1 MPRLPFRVAMF
12 LSSYA
17 PLFALL
23 AYTNHETTWAFR
35 ILAGVAVIS
44 VILLV
49 AVLASRLNDR
59 GPRLVVAHSRP
70 QDGDVLA
77 YIATYLIPFFGLD
90 LSHRHQAI
98 AFAGF
103 MLVLMVVYINSNMLF
118 VNPLLSV
125 AGYHSFEIEDPDGHT
140 YALIAHR
147 NDIVPGDTLQPSQIT
162 RYLRLEVRRD
172 RSK

>member
-1 MPRLPFRVAMF
+1 MPRPPFRIAMF

-17 PLFALL
+17 PLFAIL

-35 ILAGVAVIS
+35 ILVAVAAVS
-44 VILLV
+44 VLLLA
-49 AVLASRLNDR
+49 AVLLSHVNDQ

-77 YIATYLIPFFGLD
+77 YVATYLIPFFGLN
-90 LSHRHQAI
+90 LAHRHQAI

-103 MLVLMVVYINSNMLF
+103 MVVLMFVYINSNMLF

-125 AGYHSFEIEDPDGHT
+125 AGYHAFEVEDPDGHT
-140 YALIAHR
+140 YVLIAHR
-147 NDIVPGDTLQPSQIT
+147 KDVLPGETLRPSQIT

-172 RSK
+172 RSE

>member
-1 MPRLPFRVAMF
+1 MF

-17 PLFALL
+17 PLFAIL
-23 AYTNHETTWAFR
+23 AYTNHATAWAFR
-35 ILAGVAVIS
+35 ILIGVAVIS
-44 VILLV
+44 VLLLV
-49 AVLASRLNDR
+49 GVLVSHLDDK
-59 GPRLVVAHSRP
+59 GPRLKVAHSRP

-98 AFAGF
+98 AFVGF
-103 MLVLMVVYINSNMLF
+103 LVVLMFVYMNSNMLF

-125 AGYHSFEIEDPDGHT
+125 AGYHTFEVEDEDGHT

-147 NDIVPGDTLQPSQIT
+147 TDVLPGDTLQPSQIT

>member
-1 MPRLPFRVAMF
+1 MPRPPFRAALF

-23 AYTNHETTWAFR
+23 AYTNHETIWAFR
-35 ILAGVAVIS
+35 ILVAVAVIS
-44 VILLV
+44 VLLLV
-49 AVLASRLNDR
+49 AVLASHVNDR

-77 YIATYLIPFFGLD
+77 YIATYLIPFFSLD

-98 AFAGF
+98 AFAAF
-103 MLVLMVVYINSNMLF
+103 LVVLMLVYINSNMLF

-125 AGYHSFEIEDPDGHT
+125 AGYHTFEVEDQDGHT
-140 YALIAHR
+140 YALIAR
-147 NDIVPGDTLQPSQIT
+147 RSDIAPGETLQPSQIT
-162 RYLRLEVRRD
+162 RYLRLEVRRE
-172 RSK
+172 R

>member
-23 AYTNHETTWAFR
+23 AYTNDETTWAVR
-35 ILAGVAVIS
+35 ILAGVAITS

-49 AVLASRLNDR
+49 LVLASHVNDR

-77 YIATYLIPFFGLD
+77 YIATYLIPFLGLD

-125 AGYHSFEIEDPDGHT
+125 AGYHSFEIEDPDGHA
-140 YALIAHR
+140 YGLIAHR
-147 NDIVPGDTLQPSQIT
+147 TDIPPGETLQPSQIT

-172 RSK
+172 RSN